1 MADSVAPAEVA
12 AGAVELVAKEVDA
25 RTAYIDQLKREA
37 AGAWSLRGQPAR
49 SARAWNLRR
58 DRLGLCGVA
67 ARSPAPAPTPPLR

>member
-37 AGAWSLRGQPAR
+37 AGAWPLRGQPAC
-49 SARAWNLRR
+49 SARAWNPRR
-58 DRLGLCGVA
+58 DLGLCGA
-67 ARSPAPAPTPPLR
+67 ATPRTRLAPTPLLG